1 MECYN
6 QTKNPNNKKT
16 LCHLTH
22 SDLHITSLSYV
33 PIQAHVKTHSDEY
46 KFNCRFC
53 NAQFMNRNSWQTH
66 QKNCT
71 VSGQSSNGVTTVT
84 TQQPQLPKIVQNA
97 GPPPTKSIILTTVQQ
112 TTTGGGQQVWS
123 IKQYALQEAMESSAF
138 PNEIKMTLIK
148 LQMYKLMIIFC
159 PLKLCKILA
168 S

>member
-1 MECYN
+1 MGIFEWNVTIKQRILMIRKLYVIWL
-6 QTKNPNNKKT
+6 T
-16 LCHLTH
+16 LI
-22 SDLHITSLSYV
+22 DLHITSLSYV

-123 IKQYALQEAMESSAF
+123 IKQCALLWNYHIKKSSSKI
-138 PNEIKMTLIK
+138 ELLI
-148 LQMYKLMIIFC
+148 I
-159 PLKLCKILA
+159 PLH
-168 S
+168 